1 MKPKLVCIRW
11 IDHSNQGTDW
21 IKADELD
28 PLSVCISIGF
38 IEAEDK
44 NYLSLAQ
51 TVANHGD
58 LCNIMHILK
67 VAILTK
73 KVIKLPSN
81 VN

>member
-11 IDHSNQGTDW
+11 IDHSNQGNDW
-21 IKADELD
+21 VKIDDIDA
-28 PLSVCISIGF
+28 LSVCVTVGF
-38 IEAEDK
+38 IIGEDE

-58 LCNIMHILK
+58 MCNIMHILK
-67 VAILTK
+67 VAILSK
-73 KVIKLPSN
+73 KVMKLPSN